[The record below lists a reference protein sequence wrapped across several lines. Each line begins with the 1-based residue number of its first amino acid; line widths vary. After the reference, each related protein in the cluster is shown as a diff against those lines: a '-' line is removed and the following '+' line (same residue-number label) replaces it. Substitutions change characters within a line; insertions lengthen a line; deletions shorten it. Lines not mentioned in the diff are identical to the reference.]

1 MTFYNATTTEG
12 NNLGSTKIGTYK
24 NMSLEEFKS
33 EVKKATAS
41 GVVIEE
47 VIQDDNYSLVSIKEI
62 YRS

>member
-12 NNLGSTKIGTYK
+12 SNLGSTKIGTYK
-24 NMSLEEFKS
+24 DMSLEQFKN
-33 EVKKATAS
+33 EVKRATAS

-47 VIQDDNYSLVSIKEI
+47 VIQDENYSLVSRKEI